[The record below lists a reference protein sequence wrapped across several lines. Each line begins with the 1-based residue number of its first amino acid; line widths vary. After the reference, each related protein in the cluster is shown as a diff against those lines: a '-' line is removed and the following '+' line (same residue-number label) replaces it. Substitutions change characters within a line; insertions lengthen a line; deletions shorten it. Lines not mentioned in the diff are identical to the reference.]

1 MVVIYLAGNGWQYR
15 IFIVSYNTVLHNT
28 VLHNT
33 VLHSIV
39 RNKLRIVKGRITTP
53 QRMTKPKLITQPNAP
68 LDNLLAI
75 ESLAINDGCADK

>member
-28 VLHNT
+28 VLH
-33 VLHSIV
+33 SIV

-53 QRMTKPKLITQPNAP
+53 LK
-68 LDNLLAI
+68 
-75 ESLAINDGCADK
+75 E